1 MTTQTQDFA
10 TEQDLDK
17 LFEELDMLGEMHST
31 PAEQPSAP
39 AAEPQPQ
46 VVQQTVT
53 APSPQ
58 PQAVPEPPVQQVI
71 TPEPTPVASTPQ
83 AMFAN
88 FNVGGMLKHAEGKV
102 ELEPETQTPPPQQQT
117 TLQPPVPERVDN
129 DADQKVVDQI
139 FATTASTPSAAPAN
153 TSVVPPIATAPK
165 NPQPIAEQAA
175 PSPAQQTSAM
185 AQQKRATG
193 YVGKLGITLENL
205 KYKPDVHAFQIETA
219 ISDVTIDQCMTAQP
233 SLMAYWSAQQAL
245 ADHQQALAK
254 RQLEHVEAT
263 LFQVYRKS
271 LIKAGEKPTERL
283 IDAYIRRDPTWEL
296 AYDVHATAT
305 QYANIHKG
313 NVFAL
318 VHRRDM
324 LIQRGSSLRAE
335 LQGQMRILNQDNH
348 NDDSMAAVENAAR
361 SLNRTYTQ

>member
-39 AAEPQPQ
+39 AAE
-46 VVQQTVT
+46 
-53 APSPQ
+53 PQ

>member
-129 DADQKVVDQI
+129 DADQKLLI
-139 FATTASTPSAAPAN
+139 KYLLRPLLLHPPLLLILASYHLSQLLLKILNLLLSKLLQALRN
-153 TSVVPPIATAPK
+153 KHQQWLNKS
-165 NPQPIAEQAA
+165 EQRICR
-175 PSPAQQTSAM
+175 
-185 AQQKRATG
+185 KIR
-193 YVGKLGITLENL
+193 YHIR
-205 KYKPDVHAFQIETA
+205 KPEIQAGCTR
-219 ISDVTIDQCMTAQP
+219 ISDRNSDFRC
-233 SLMAYWSAQQAL
+233 
-245 ADHQQALAK
+245 
-254 RQLEHVEAT
+254 
-263 LFQVYRKS
+263 
-271 LIKAGEKPTERL
+271 
-283 IDAYIRRDPTWEL
+283 
-296 AYDVHATAT
+296 
-305 QYANIHKG
+305 
-313 NVFAL
+313 
-318 VHRRDM
+318 
-324 LIQRGSSLRAE
+324 
-335 LQGQMRILNQDNH
+335 H
-348 NDDSMAAVENAAR
+348 N
-361 SLNRTYTQ
+361 

>member
-165 NPQPIAEQAA
+165 ILNLLLSKLLQALRNKH
-175 PSPAQQTSAM
+175 QQWLNK
-185 AQQKRATG
+185 KRATG

-348 NDDSMAAVENAAR
+348 NDDSMAAAENAAR